1 MRFNIAG
8 SWGYEDGHNI
18 VTLDCLPANYKQYF
32 CVGLLIFEKKLFEL
46 RKNKR
51 YHNTRK
57 DFSTMFNMLNHA
69 KQQLHQLVNSI
80 QKNPN
85 AWTRRGLFDSRE
97 PGRTRTC
104 DRLLRR
110 QMLYPAELRVQTHR
124 VRRRSCREDRTRT
137 CDPLVPNQMRYH
149 LRHFPNL
156 LMNFSSRKDWDSNP
170 GDAIATTA

>member
-1 MRFNIAG
+1 MIQIDPTTIISSKCNDQFYPITNPPRKLGLVF
-8 SWGYEDGHNI
+8 
-18 VTLDCLPANYKQYF
+18 F
-32 CVGLLIFEKKLFEL
+32 C
-46 RKNKR
+46 
-51 YHNTRK
+51 
-57 DFSTMFNMLNHA
+57 A
-69 KQQLHQLVNSI
+69 
-80 QKNPN
+80 QKNPD
-85 AWTRRGLFDSRE
+85 ALPHRGYTAFSRE

-149 LRHFPNL
+149 LRHFPNM

-170 GDAIATTA
+170 GDASATTA